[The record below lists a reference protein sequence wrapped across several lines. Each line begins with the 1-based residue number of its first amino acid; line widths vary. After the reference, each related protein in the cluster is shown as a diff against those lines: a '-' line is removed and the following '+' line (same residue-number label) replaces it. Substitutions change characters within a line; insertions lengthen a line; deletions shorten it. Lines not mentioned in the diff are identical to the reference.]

1 MKVAEKP
8 GGTRNFNRYKTKTT
22 TKKYDDSIFLT
33 EPSTEKEYRR
43 ELRNKLNQSVLI
55 PLK

>member
-8 GGTRNFNRYKTKTT
+8 GGTRNFNRYKTQTT